1 MYKLATF
8 QYSDVIKDAPHE
20 KKFSGTITAAPSK
33 GQKSNPM
40 KHADV
45 PVEVKK
51 PLRKKNSRELG
62 RLVER
67 AGGTTAPAAKKY
79 VAVLEERGVNPN
91 LAKENVQMAKMVS
104 NDMYKKAMYTAF
116 SDELDKL
123 AEFSQGVQDKATNY
137 GATSIGPV
145 GVGAIGGA
153 GLGAVAGGAVGAAA
167 GKGTGAGAR
176 ALSTLKGTGVGSL
189 IGGAIGA
196 GLAYKQM
203 KANKVSPGFDQ
214 AATSSISR
222 KND

>member
-1 MYKLATF
+1 MHKLATF

-20 KKFSGTITAAPSK
+20 KKFSGTITSSPSK

-45 PVEVKK
+45 PVEAKK
-51 PLRKKNSRELG
+51 PLRKKNSKELG

-67 AGGTTAPAAKKY
+67 AGGVTAPAAKKY

-91 LAKENVQMAKMVS
+91 LAKENVQMAKVVS
-104 NDMYKKAMYTAF
+104 NDMYKKAMYIAF
-116 SDELDKL
+116 SDELNKL
-123 AEFSQGVQDKATNY
+123 AGFNQGVEDKATNY
-137 GATSIGPV
+137 GATAIGPV
-145 GVGAIGGA
+145 GVGAVGGA
-153 GLGAVAGGAVGAAA
+153 GLGMVAGGAMGSAA

-176 ALSTLKGTGVGSL
+176 ALSTLKGSGVGGL

-196 GLAYKQM
+196 GLAYKKM
-203 KANKVSPGFDQ
+203 KSEKVSPGFDQ
-214 AATSSISR
+214 AATEAIST